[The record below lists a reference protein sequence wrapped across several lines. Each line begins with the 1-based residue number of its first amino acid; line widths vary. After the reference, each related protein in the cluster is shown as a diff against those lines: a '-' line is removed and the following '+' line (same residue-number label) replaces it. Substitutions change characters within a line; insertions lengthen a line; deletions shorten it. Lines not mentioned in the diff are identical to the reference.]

1 MKLPLNNKGLRIFHQ
16 TPSGSQTKNLMEA
29 VKWPQAP

>member
-1 MKLPLNNKGLRIFHQ
+1 MKLLVNTKESGNLFV

-29 VKWPQAP
+29 VKWPRAP